1 MYNEACPRTCTC
13 IIFVVSISYHD
24 GLLDLVSIAG
34 INYVFCMV
42 YSMQQVEAMAH

>member
-1 MYNEACPRTCTC
+1 MKLVR
-13 IIFVVSISYHD
+13 VHVHVSFLWSPYHD